1 MLCKQRPNNVGV
13 EERAKV
19 MKIAIIVSKQRP
31 NNVGVEE
38 SANVMKLGLI
48 VIKTPK
54 KKNHN
59 NFILLPNLFKFHV
72 MMGLCVVSLFYF

>member
-1 MLCKQRPNNVGV
+1 VLCKQRPNNVGV

-19 MKIAIIVSKQRP
+19 MKIALIVSKQRP

-54 KKNHN
+54 KK
-59 NFILLPNLFKFHV
+59 K
-72 MMGLCVVSLFYF
+72 SQ